1 MDADEPTTP
10 TLPGMEHLAPV
21 AVVKDDASPTVRRS
35 VTRVATLMAGLNPAT
50 ARPLL
55 PAVFGR
61 TCGDCV
67 HAEHVQHGAR
77 AYWKCTGP
85 ASRLGASHSAASDIR
100 IGWPACDAGRFTTEP
115 RTSTEG

>member
-21 AVVKDDASPTVRRS
+21 AVVKDDASPTVRR
-35 VTRVATLMAGLNPAT
+35 TARRRIMLEAGLNPAT

-67 HAEHVQHGAR
+67 HTWPGR
-77 AYWKCTGP
+77 DTTP
-85 ASRLGASHSAASDIR
+85 A
-100 IGWPACDAGRFTTEP
+100 
-115 RTSTEG
+115 

>member
-21 AVVKDDASPTVRRS
+21 AVVKDDASPTVRR
-35 VTRVATLMAGLNPAT
+35 TARRRIMLEAGLNPAT

-55 PAVFGR
+55 PTELGR

-67 HAEHVQHGAR
+67 HAERFELDTR

>member
-1 MDADEPTTP
+1 
-10 TLPGMEHLAPV
+10 MEHLAPV
-21 AVVKDDASPTVRRS
+21 DDRRMS
-35 VTRVATLMAGLNPAT
+35 ARRRRIMLEAGLNSAT